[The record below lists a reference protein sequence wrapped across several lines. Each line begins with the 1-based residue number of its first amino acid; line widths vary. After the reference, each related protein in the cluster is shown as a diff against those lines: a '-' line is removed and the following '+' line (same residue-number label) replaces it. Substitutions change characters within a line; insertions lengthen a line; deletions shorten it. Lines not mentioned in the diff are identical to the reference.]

1 MSAASEAIADLD
13 AELAETGQNVTLRR
27 LVANGADITRPFRAF
42 VRGYRPDE
50 LVGGIDQGDTLVV
63 MSPTGLP
70 TEFADADATR
80 LRQNDLIEIDGKER
94 NVEYVD
100 PVRINGTLVRINA
113 LVRG

>member
-1 MSAASEAIADLD
+1 MTVAADAISDLD
-13 AELAETGQNVTLRR
+13 AEMAETGQAVTLRR
-27 LVANGADITRPFRAF
+27 IVPNAPAIERPSRAF

-50 LVGGIDQGDTLVV
+50 LVGGINQGDTLVAL
-63 MSPTGLP
+63 SPTNLP
-70 TEFADADATR
+70 AEFAD
-80 LRQNDLIEIDGKER
+80 LRRNDRVIIEGRVR

>member
-1 MSAASEAIADLD
+1 MTPTQAIAQLD
-13 AELAETGQNVTLRR
+13 RQIAKSGEPVVLRR
-27 LVANGADITRPFRAF
+27 IVANGPDITRPFRAF

-63 MSPTGLP
+63 LSPTNLP
-70 TEFADADATR
+70 AEFADADATR
-80 LRQNDLIEIDGKER
+80 LRQNDLIEIGGKER

-100 PVRINGTLVRINA
+100 PVRLNGALVRINV